1 MSDLSSAVAEAAHLI
16 GRIDRDLIEIIL
28 LSLKVSGCAVALGA
42 VIGMPLGALL
52 AVSRFRGRRTIIVA
66 LNTLMGLP
74 PVVAG
79 LLVYLMLSSSGPLG
93 VLQLLYT
100 PAAMIIAQAVLVTPL
115 IAALSDPDRTVRTE
129 AARTLT
135 RLPPSKRN
143 DPGGFQTFEG
153 AFNEWIEGTA
163 IEPSKTYGDL
173 YINLTCELANDYRAK
188 LNVLIDSLTKG
199 RTDGAL
205 VRYVTPIGPE
215 ETDADAEARLLRFM
229 EVSLKPLPQFVP
241 F

>member
-100 PAAMIIAQAVLVTPL
+100 PAAMIIAQALLITPI
-115 IAALSDPDRTVRTE
+115 IAALARQTIKDLNGEYDELLKSYGLSSFRRAQTLIYEGRLRLATALLAGFGRAVAEVGAVIIVGGNINHYTRTMT
-129 AARTLT
+129 
-135 RLPPSKRN
+135 
-143 DPGGFQTFEG
+143 
-153 AFNEWIEGTA
+153 TA
-163 IEPSKTYGDL
+163 IALETSRG
-173 YINLTCELANDYRAK
+173 NLALALA
-188 LNVLIDSLTKG
+188 LGAILLLL
-199 RTDGAL
+199 AL
-205 VRYVTPIGPE
+205 VINAAVLSMRPSRQHTTLYG
-215 ETDADAEARLLRFM
+215 ARF
-229 EVSLKPLPQFVP
+229 
-241 F
+241 